1 MAVYID
7 VHAIQPLPYANVNRD
22 AEGSPKH
29 MIYGGVNRT
38 RVSSQSWKRAIR
50 HNVEDTLGERA
61 ARSRLLPT
69 KIQQRLEA
77 EGWPGDLARFAAS
90 QVVGGAEKALKIDP
104 KSGSTSVLLYLPTTA
119 VADLAAL
126 CQEYRTQLEAEAGK
140 KKPEPVLPKD
150 RVTALIQGRTATI
163 NLFGRML
170 AEIPGSNV
178 DGAVQI
184 AHAFTTHES
193 DSQRDFFTAVDDW
206 LDPAEDSG
214 AGHLSTGEFSAGV
227 FYRYATVNLDD
238 LLTNL
243 DQDHEQAQEL
253 VAMFLEHFALSIP
266 GAKKNSTAPHTLP
279 DLIYIAAR
287 AGRPV
292 SAAAAFEKPV
302 RHNLLEG
309 GISGRSI
316 DVLQRYLA
324 RIDAFLGTETKA
336 FSGHAILT
344 DLEKPLEHL
353 GDAYLRQRELAAD
366 AAHAAVEA
374 SRRRAGGA

>member
-1 MAVYID
+1 VSIFVD
-7 VHAIQPLPYANVNRD
+7 VHSIQTLPYANVNRD

-50 HNVEDTLGERA
+50 HNLEDALGERA
-61 ARSRLLPT
+61 ARTRLLPT
-69 KIQQRLEA
+69 KIQKRLEDA
-77 EGWPGDLARFAAS
+77 GWPTELAQFAAA

-104 KSGSTSVLLYLPTTA
+104 KSGSTSVLLYLPASA
-119 VADLAAL
+119 VTDLADL
-126 CQEYRTQLEAEAGK
+126 CQEHRAELEAEAGK

-178 DGAVQI
+178 DGAVQV

-206 LDPAEDSG
+206 LDASADSG

-227 FYRYATVNLDD
+227 FYRYATINLDD
-238 LLTNL
+238 LLANL
-243 DQDHEQAQEL
+243 DHDREQAEEL
-253 VAMFLEHFALSIP
+253 ITMFIEHFTLSVP

-279 DLIYIAAR
+279 DLLYIAVR
-287 AGRPV
+287 DGRPV

-302 RHNLLEG
+302 RHDTLEG
-309 GISGRSI
+309 GISEPSARR
-316 DVLQRYLA
+316 LENYLA
-324 RIDAFLGTETKA
+324 RLDDYLGTDQKIFT
-336 FSGHAILT
+336 GHSLLLDA
-344 DLEKPLEHL
+344 EKPFEHL
-353 GDAYLRQRELAAD
+353 GEHHPRTLELAR
-366 AAHAAVEA
+366 HAARTALTTHAKNTETA
-374 SRRRAGGA
+374 